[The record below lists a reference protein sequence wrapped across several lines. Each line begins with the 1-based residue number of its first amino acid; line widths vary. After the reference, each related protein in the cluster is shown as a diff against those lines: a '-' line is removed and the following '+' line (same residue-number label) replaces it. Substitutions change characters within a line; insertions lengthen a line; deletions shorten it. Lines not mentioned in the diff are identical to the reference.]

1 MPLTV
6 KECLSTIL
14 RSLFLSLEL
23 SGQIFCQVLF
33 SLQIKS
39 ECLHFCNIGY
49 FYIFHR
55 RCQEQ

>member
-33 SLQIKS
+33 IFLACK
-39 ECLHFCNIGY
+39 LKVNV
-49 FYIFHR
+49 YISVI
-55 RCQEQ
+55 